1 MLRCRGATIRPNAM
15 RLRLLAGQQTQPRAV
30 VMVEVLRGEM
40 VLEPNIVGN
49 WGTESAGRRSGERR
63 LAMGPRRSTQG
74 SIWPLVCRWR
84 ACRFL
89 APRAVGL
96 AAPNHPDGHSSE

>member
-15 RLRLLAGQQTQPRAV
+15 RLRLLAGQQTQPSAF
-30 VMVEVLRGEM
+30 VMVEVLRGDV
-40 VLEPNIVGN
+40 VLEPNIVGK
-49 WGTESAGRRSGERR
+49 WGDRDRGAAFGG
-63 LAMGPRRSTQG
+63 APPRDGAQG
-74 SIWPLVCRWR
+74 SIWPLVGRWR